1 MKKLS
6 LFLALCIFAA
16 TMHGQTYWS
25 LSGNSASSSDF
36 IGTTN
41 SVALDFKTNNVTRMT
56 LSSSQAFLG
65 IGTHSPTGTCMFIP
79 RTILGQH
86 ILRIFS

>member
-6 LFLALCIFAA
+6 LFFALCIFVA

-41 SVALDFKTNNVTRMT
+41 SQSLNFKTNNTTRMT
-56 LSSSQAFLG
+56 LSQSKANWVSERPRLMQLYTYIPHTTLG
-65 IGTHSPTGTCMFIP
+65 KVM
-79 RTILGQH
+79 
-86 ILRIFS
+86 